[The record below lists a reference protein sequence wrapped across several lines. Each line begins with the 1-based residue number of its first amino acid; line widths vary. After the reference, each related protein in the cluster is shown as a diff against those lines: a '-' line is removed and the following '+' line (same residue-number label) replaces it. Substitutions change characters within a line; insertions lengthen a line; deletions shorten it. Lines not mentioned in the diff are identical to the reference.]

1 MADKIEQNDLES
13 QGLMGP
19 IVGMCSFLGTGTTR
33 IKIIEGGRHPRM
45 RLNPL
50 AGASGSLC
58 VATTGG
64 AGAHISIE
72 HDDGRDAA
80 TQVTGNDTLN
90 TWYDFSLTT
99 TKDDDIFE
107 ADEDVYALPG
117 SAAGNAA
124 DACLVMAQFIAVK
137 EEE

>member
-13 QGLMGP
+13 QGLIGP
-19 IVGMCSFLGTGTTR
+19 IVGMCGFLGTGTTR
-33 IKIIEGGRHPRM
+33 VKIIEGGKHPRM

-50 AGASGSLC
+50 AGGSGSLC
-58 VATTGG
+58 LAVTA

-80 TQVTGNDTLN
+80 TQATGNDVLN
-90 TWYDFSLTT
+90 TWYDFTLTT

-117 SAAGNAA
+117 TAAGAGT

-137 EEE
+137 EDE